1 MPRKQSN
8 PQILLE
14 LAELLADGGRRDA
27 QLPGRHARS
36 WHAGPRP
43 RTRRRCVR
51 VGAPSIPEQTRRSAA
66 ADYRRGRYA
75 YLRGLARAA
84 LLTAVPFI
92 REGTRGDSR
101 TTLLWVIGAFGLA
114 QILVHVR
121 YFLHVDFS
129 SERREELALLVFS
142 AALLALM
149 IAGMLWILYNRY
161 VRMM

>member
-1 MPRKQSN
+1 MS
-8 PQILLE
+8 
-14 LAELLADGGRRDA
+14 A
-27 QLPGRHARS
+27 PGT
-36 WHAGPRP
+36 P
-43 RTRRRCVR
+43 
-51 VGAPSIPEQTRRSAA
+51 AA
-66 ADYRRGRYA
+66 AHYRRERMTYV
-75 YLRGLARAA
+75 RGFVLAA

-92 REGTRGDSR
+92 MEGTGGDSR

-129 SERREELALLVFS
+129 PERREELALLVFS

-149 IAGMLWILYNRY
+149 IAGMLWILYNMY